1 MLLIELKRF
10 QEAKA
15 LFRKVV
21 PVARRVSG
29 EGDENTLRLRM
40 IYAQVL
46 YYDPD
51 ATPDDVREAVTALE
65 DVERI
70 ARRVFGGA
78 HPLVKSIELELRIP
92 RAKLRAHETP
102 SS

>member
-1 MLLIELKRF
+1 MLIELKRF

-51 ATPDDVREAVTALE
+51 APPDDVREAVTALE

-78 HPLVKSIELELRIP
+78 HPLVKMIEHH
-92 RAKLRAHETP
+92 LRASRAVLRARET
-102 SS
+102 

>member
-29 EGDENTLRLRM
+29 EGDENTRRLRM

-78 HPLVKSIELELRIP
+78 HPLVKSIELELRIS